1 MTPFW
6 LSLLKRGMPVVIDL
20 ASGLSESILS
30 KRQSAGKTARQDAPA
45 GGDMQAQKLDALQAA
60 ILRVANEVDALNLQQ
75 ARFAR
80 SMAQLRW
87 ISVAAV
93 LLSILAVVLAIWR

>member
-30 KRQSAGKTARQDAPA
+30 RRHSAEKPADRDAAAPA
-45 GGDMQAQKLDALQAA
+45 DIQTQKLDALQAA
-60 ILRVANEVDALNLQQ
+60 ILRVANEVDAITLQQ
-75 ARFAR
+75 ARLAR
-80 SMAQLRW
+80 AMAQVRW
-87 ISVAAV
+87 ISIAA
-93 LLSILAVVLAIWR
+93 LIMSMLAFSLALWL